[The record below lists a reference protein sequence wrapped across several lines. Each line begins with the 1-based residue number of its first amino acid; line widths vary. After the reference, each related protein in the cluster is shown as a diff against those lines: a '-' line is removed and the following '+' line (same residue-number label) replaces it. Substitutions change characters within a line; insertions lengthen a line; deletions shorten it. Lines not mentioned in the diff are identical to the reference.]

1 MTMSH
6 RKQSVERDHKDRIRE
21 MMDKLNNSRKAVDAY
36 MKEKDHKNEILT
48 ERKRLI
54 ENDMKNNHERN
65 KRLQDRRKVELKTK
79 DVQDYQLYKEV
90 KQRER

>member
-1 MTMSH
+1 MSH